1 MFRKRTGYSPMS
13 ECSQCKLLH
22 KRINELET
30 ELSLLREKDRT
41 HDETGESLAYQAEF
55 ERLATNISTRFINID
70 PKMIDREIEN
80 TLKII
85 GEFAGVDRSYVFEFY
100 RKGEMWKNTHEW
112 CAPGI
117 EPQIDLLKDLKVAD
131 YPWQAERLNRFETL
145 YVPDVGSLPEEAS
158 EEKRLFEMQD
168 IKSCVMVPMITRGTL
183 WGLLGFDSVRSR
195 KVWSQH
201 AISLLNIMGEIFVN
215 ALERKRMEDALEQ
228 SEEKTRRIIERL
240 KDDYFFYR
248 HDAKGIFTDV
258 SSSVINVLG
267 YSREE
272 FLTEYTRYLTDNPIN
287 KEVIGRTLKSLQG
300 IPQEPYELE
309 AVRKDGQKVTLE
321 VQEILISYEGGRAVA
336 IEGLAHDISR
346 RKKIEDNLRTA
357 RDDLERRVQARTA
370 ELRDANL
377 QLRKKIEEYQWAEQ
391 MITQL
396 LQEQQILLDT
406 VPALIFFMSSDYRMI
421 RVNKAFAE
429 LFGKTKEELEGESY
443 FSIGL
448 DESDAQAFAKEDEE
462 IIRTGRPRRRI
473 LRKFTIHNQPKWV
486 LTDKIPYTDKTG
498 KTIGVI
504 GFSLDVSDYQIAQEV
519 ILSLSQ
525 KLIKAQEIERQRISR
540 YLHDNVAQNLSTV
553 RMDCEALCKDLSV
566 QHPVLEGKASEMS
579 DILQLTI
586 AEVRNLSYDLRPPG
600 LEQMGL
606 ARTIYRL
613 CEDFQKRSG
622 IAVDFYSAG
631 MDNLKLDFDT
641 EINLYRIVQEALNNI
656 KKHAEADLV
665 VVRLVASYPNIL
677 LRIEDNGKGFE
688 VPDHYDILLNKKCM
702 GLQSMHE
709 RVRLI
714 QGKMKIQSKL
724 KKGTK
729 ILVESPP
736 RPEGKRYER

>member
-1 MFRKRTGYSPMS
+1 M
-13 ECSQCKLLH
+13 SQCAQCTLLK
-22 KRINELET
+22 KRISELEK
-30 ELSLLREKDRT
+30 EVSQLRQKSHMPNEAG
-41 HDETGESLAYQAEF
+41 ETLAYQAAF

-80 TLKII
+80 TLKMI
-85 GEFAGVDRSYVFEFY
+85 GEFAGVDRCYVFEFY
-100 RKGEMWKNTHEW
+100 RNGEMWRNTHEW

-117 EPQIDLLKDLKVAD
+117 KPQIGLLKELKVAD
-131 YPWQAERLNRFETL
+131 YPWQAQRLKRFETI
-145 YVPDVGSLPEEAS
+145 YIPDVGSLHEEAAA
-158 EEKRLFEMQD
+158 EKRLFEMQD
-168 IKSCVMVPMITRGTL
+168 IKSCVMVPMITRGAL
-183 WGLLGFDSVRSR
+183 LGLLGFDSVRSR

-201 AISLLNIMGEIFVN
+201 AISLLNIVGEIFVN
-215 ALERKRMEDALEQ
+215 ALERKRIEEALER

-248 HDAKGIFTDV
+248 HNAEGIFTDV
-258 SSSVINVLG
+258 SSSVVNVLG

-272 FLTEYTRYLTDNPIN
+272 FLTEYTRYLTENPIN
-287 KEVIGRTLKSLQG
+287 KEVVRRTLASLKG
-300 IPQEPYELE
+300 VLQEPYELE
-309 AVRKDGQKVTLE
+309 AVRKDGQKVVLE
-321 VQEILISYEGGRAVA
+321 VQEILVTYEEGRAVA
-336 IEGLAHDISR
+336 IEGLAHDISK
-346 RKKIEDNLRTA
+346 RKKMEETLRIA
-357 RDDLERRVQARTA
+357 KDELEKRVRARTA
-370 ELRDANL
+370 EIRDANL
-377 QLRKKIEEYQWAEQ
+377 QLRNKIEEYQWAEQ

-448 DESDAQAFAKEDEE
+448 DENDAQAFAKEDEE
-462 IIRTGRPRRRI
+462 ILRTGRPKRRI

-566 QHPVLEGKASEMS
+566 QHPVLEGKVSEMS
-579 DILQLTI
+579 EILQLTI

-631 MDNLKLDFDT
+631 MDNLELDFDT

-677 LRIEDNGKGFE
+677 LRIEDNGKGFD
-688 VPDHYDILLNKKCM
+688 VPDHYDILLNKKSM

-714 QGKMKIQSKL
+714 RGKLKIQSKL

>member
-1 MFRKRTGYSPMS
+1 MS

>member
-1 MFRKRTGYSPMS
+1 MS
-13 ECSQCKLLH
+13 ECAQCKLLQ
-22 KRINELET
+22 KRINDLET

-41 HDETGESLAYQAEF
+41 QDEAGESLAYQAAF

-70 PKMIDREIEN
+70 PKMIDWEIEN
-80 TLKII
+80 TLKMI
-85 GEFAGVDRSYVFEFY
+85 GEFAGVDRCYVYEFY
-100 RKGEMWKNTHEW
+100 RNGEMWRNTHEW

-117 EPQIDLLKDLKVAD
+117 EPQIGLLKDLKVAD
-131 YPWQAERLNRFETL
+131 YPWQAERLSRFETI
-145 YVPDVGSLPEEAS
+145 YVPDVCSLPEEAS
-158 EEKRLFEMQD
+158 TEKRLLEIQD
-168 IKSCVMVPMITRGTL
+168 IKSCVMVPMITRGAL

-195 KVWSQH
+195 KVWSRH
-201 AISLLNIMGEIFVN
+201 AISLLNIVGEIFVN
-215 ALERKRMEDALEQ
+215 ALERKRIEEALER
-228 SEEKTRRIIERL
+228 SEEKTRRIIEQL

-248 HDAKGIFTDV
+248 HDAGGIFTDV
-258 SSSVINVLG
+258 SSSVLNVLG

-300 IPQEPYELE
+300 IKQEPYELE
-309 AVRKDGQKVTLE
+309 AVRKDGQKVVLE
-321 VQEILISYEGGRAVA
+321 VQEILISYEEGRAVA
-336 IEGLAHDISR
+336 VEGLAHDITK

-357 RDDLERRVQARTA
+357 KEELERRVQERTA

-377 QLRKKIEEYQWAEQ
+377 QLRQKVEEYQWAEQ

-448 DESDAQAFAKEDEE
+448 DENDAQAFAKEDEE
-462 IIRTGRPRRRI
+462 IIRTGRPKRHI
-473 LRKFTIHNQPKWV
+473 LRKFTIDNQPKWV
-486 LTDKIPYTDKTG
+486 LTDKIPYTDNSG

-553 RMDCEALCKDLSV
+553 RMDCETLCKDLSV
-566 QHPVLEGKASEMS
+566 QHPALKGKASEMS

-606 ARTIYRL
+606 ARTIFRL

-631 MDNLKLDFDT
+631 MDDLKLDFDT
-641 EINLYRIVQEALNNI
+641 EINLYRIVQEALNNV